1 MTELL
6 QTQPG
11 IRINHLMKNFTDE
24 RVDKNLIKDTQQQQD
39 RAKDRI
45 WAGGWPP
52 WSRIL
57 TLLIDIDGIMA
68 VVLICFD
75 NAVMYLHNGAIQNC

>member
-1 MTELL
+1 MKMTELL

-45 WAGGWPP
+45 WAGGCSCEAGRRGAEFWLS
-52 WSRIL
+52 WL
-57 TLLIDIDGIMA
+57 TLMG
-68 VVLICFD
+68 
-75 NAVMYLHNGAIQNC
+75 

>member
-45 WAGGWPP
+45 WAGGCCYMK
-52 WSRIL
+52 L
-57 TLLIDIDGIMA
+57 AAME
-68 VVLICFD
+68 
-75 NAVMYLHNGAIQNC
+75 QNSDSPD